1 MGVADNRTYKNEYL
15 FNDKQ
20 NSVFGTTGTTEGDNP
35 SINTDPKINT
45 TIKENPYKSNV
56 EIEGREIV
64 LQPDLSALFKAVG
77 KRHSRG
83 GMDVLLKP
91 NSFVFSDFEDL
102 ALSPKE
108 HETFELKKGG
118 KSSTDTPAD
127 VLKRNVD
134 IKHYNSLVAILED
147 PHKDDLAKKSAV
159 RMMEKY
165 IKTLGNIA
173 YIQEEKKGFPDGL
186 PSFSEGTAPVYD
198 PDLKE
203 EIMANKQYAKAGGT
217 IRNPYLQ
224 RGGKAYM
231 QDAGTFNPLDNESRK
246 LYGLPPLTPQQ
257 IQAAMDQQVKAASL
271 NVNDPNSMNIYLGK
285 TPSQNSYVAPVT
297 TPTAS
302 TTIPKVSLNPGTTPT
317 TPNPRQDRYTGQR
330 PPYPDTWTNYY
341 DKTQKQ
347 QYNAP
352 DWIKPKDFYA
362 TPGLIDYMK
371 TLDKQSG
378 VDWDMN
384 KADDAVW
391 GWRHQAAL
399 AKFFPNGKPVTP
411 ADKPSLNMPGKL
423 AVQITAPNQEQWP
436 GNPVPNPKPNGV
448 TDTGKKPFSTDIAFT
463 PWQKRSHLFDW
474 FNWLNVNKY
483 GADRAHYNA
492 TFINPALVNPE
503 QAVGDA
509 KAMAWQQTQAANVLN
524 PILRNAQG
532 ADAYGK
538 VLNAIPGIR
547 DKYDTTNVN
556 TVNQFRQYN
565 NQVKNNESL
574 TNMQNDINYAKDST
588 TASVNYDNMKTY
600 LANQAMSHTMK
611 DVGDNQSLAWKQLQ
625 LNNPRYS
632 FNFRTGQYDIN
643 PKDVRDAPEVAGAD
657 NLENMLKSID
667 FQKLDDKTKLQYL
680 NIILK
685 NKAVG
690 FLGQDNSMKK
700 GGKKN
705 PYK

>member
-35 SINTDPKINT
+35 SINTDPKINS

-56 EIEGREIV
+56 EIEGREVV

-91 NSFVFSDFEDL
+91 DSFVFSDFKDL
-102 ALSPKE
+102 ALTPKE
-108 HETFELKKGG
+108 HDTFELKKGG
-118 KSSTDTPAD
+118 KYSTDTPAE

-134 IKHYNSLVAILED
+134 LKHYNSLVSILGD

-159 RMMEKY
+159 RMLEKY
-165 IKTLGNIA
+165 IKTLGNVA
-173 YIQEEKKGFPDGL
+173 YIQENKKGFPDGL
-186 PSFSEGTAPVYD
+186 PSFSEGTAPMD
-198 PDLKE
+198 DTELKE
-203 EIMANKQYAKAGGT
+203 QIMANKQYAKAGGT
-217 IRNPYLQ
+217 IKNPYLQ
-224 RGGKAYM
+224 RGGNPSTPN
-231 QDAGTFNPLDNESRK
+231 QDPYTGWNWLFNF
-246 LYGLPPLTPQQ
+246 
-257 IQAAMDQQVKAASL
+257 
-271 NVNDPNSMNIYLGK
+271 GK
-285 TPSQNSYVAPVT
+285 TNPVNT
-297 TPTAS
+297 VTDYSGRGHDNIP
-302 TTIPKVSLNPGTTPT
+302 TIPIVSLNPTTTPT
-317 TPNPRQDRYTGQR
+317 TPNPVTRQDKYTGQR

-347 QYNAP
+347 QYAAP

-411 ADKPSLNMPGKL
+411 PATVTPPGTPTPP
-423 AVQITAPNQEQWP
+423 ATPPPIPPPAHNNDHIET
-436 GNPVPNPKPNGV
+436 GV
-448 TDTGKKPFSTDIAFT
+448 VDGTPQGSKVASWKFT
-463 PWQKRSHLFDW
+463 PWQNRSHLYDM

-503 QAVGDA
+503 QTVGDT
-509 KAMAWQQTQAANVLN
+509 KAVAWQQAQAANVLN

-538 VLNAIPGIR
+538 VLNTIPGIR
-547 DKYDTTNVN
+547 SQYDNQNVGI
-556 TVNQFRQYN
+556 VNQFRQYN

-574 TNMQNDINYAKDST
+574 TNMQNDMNYAKDST
-588 TASVNYDNMKTY
+588 AANVNYDNMKTH
-600 LANQAMSHTMK
+600 LANTAMSNLMS
-611 DVGDNQSLAWKQLQ
+611 DVSKNQSLAYKLLQ
-625 LNNPRYS
+625 QNNPAYN
-632 FNFRTGQYDIN
+632 FNWNTGNFDRTW
-643 PKDVRDAPEVAGAD
+643 
-657 NLENMLKSID
+657 KSILDASTGDAKSDMYTELANSIMGKIRKGISPSKEEVD
-667 FQKLDDKTKLQYL
+667 FMKSLAIGKMNFSTPS
-680 NIILK
+680 
-685 NKAVG
+685 
-690 FLGQDNSMKK
+690 QDIPYKK
-700 GGKKN
+700 GGKIKRN